1 MDSENLY
8 RVQREDLPKLEKL
21 LNLCFAHDPLYETL
35 IPNAEIRK
43 KLMPELFHC
52 DMDEFYETCEI
63 FSDSEELN
71 GVLVVSDETKSC
83 NIFRFLYT
91 EAKAVLYTD
100 SFLIKEDP
108 SLHTFYNFI
117 KGGDYLNSNWTDQL
131 HQNRRL
137 HVIYLAAPFQIF
149 FFHCFLF
156 TSFQFLITG
165 ESRESP
171 SQLPLHCVKLLRLLQ
186 SVCRLHRPPWLSHP
200 TFGVLRD

>member
-91 EAKAVLYTD
+91 EAKAVLHTD
-100 SFLIKEDP
+100 SFLIK
-108 SLHTFYNFI
+108 LHIILIVCLQRDHHPVLICVAYGFLQKSCRNPMM
-117 KGGDYLNSNWTDQL
+117 L
-131 HQNRRL
+131 HLRINCQIDHVEPAILMKLVCPVRIQIVSALDKIVKRMQRR
-137 HVIYLAAPFQIF
+137 IF
-149 FFHCFLF
+149 FYQK
-156 TSFQFLITG
+156 TI
-165 ESRESP
+165 RM
-171 SQLPLHCVKLLRLLQ
+171 
-186 SVCRLHRPPWLSHP
+186 
-200 TFGVLRD
+200 

>member
-43 KLMPELFHC
+43 KLKPELFHC

-71 GVLVVSDETKSC
+71 SVLVVSDETKSC

-91 EAKAVLYTD
+91 EAKAV
-100 SFLIKEDP
+100 
-108 SLHTFYNFI
+108 
-117 KGGDYLNSNWTDQL
+117 
-131 HQNRRL
+131 
-137 HVIYLAAPFQIF
+137 
-149 FFHCFLF
+149 
-156 TSFQFLITG
+156 
-165 ESRESP
+165 
-171 SQLPLHCVKLLRLLQ
+171 
-186 SVCRLHRPPWLSHP
+186 
-200 TFGVLRD
+200 